1 MYDTG
6 SSFAYGIALTLN
18 FFLMWPEY
26 CSFLGTRICQCSPGS
41 PLRQALVTASMLLRT
56 MAWTLFSARV
66 RNYLLSQLLLIFF
79 FVTKIL
85 QGILFLARTYCCIF
99 EFPCV
104 SSTCRIFFLGVKIG
118 YFHGSS
124 VICHSSF
131 SVWLKWWYVCVFT
144 SSAQLS
150 GVSELVIIY
159 CLFSNPHEICDFYMG

>member
-1 MYDTG
+1 
-6 SSFAYGIALTLN
+6 
-18 FFLMWPEY
+18 MWPEY
-26 CSFLGTRICQCSPGS
+26 CSFLGTRKCQCSPGS

-66 RNYLLSQLLLIFF
+66 IVYLLSQLLLVFL
-79 FVTKIL
+79 VTKIL
-85 QGILFLARTYCCIF
+85 QGILFLACTYCCIF

-104 SSTCRIFFLGVKIG
+104 SSTCEIFFLGVKIG

-124 VICHSSF
+124 VIRHSAF

-150 GVSELVIIY
+150 GVSELVIFTVFLVIPMKSVT
-159 CLFSNPHEICDFYMG
+159 FTWVN